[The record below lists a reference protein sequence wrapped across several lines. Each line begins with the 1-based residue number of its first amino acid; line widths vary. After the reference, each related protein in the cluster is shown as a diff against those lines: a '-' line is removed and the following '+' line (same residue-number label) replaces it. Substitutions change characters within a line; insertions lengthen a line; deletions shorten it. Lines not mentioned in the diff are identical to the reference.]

1 MKHPLSLLLLLA
13 CTSDNIKAATKR
25 RSFSEEIQN
34 LFDTLKNNSPLSLN
48 ELDDKVE
55 LSIELPENFPAD
67 DTTID
72 IKDNRSFKVTI
83 KKNNDTLIVN
93 GLQQGSSLVV
103 NSSIQQESAQEEKD
117 KNSSSQA
124 SQKSLSSSNLQQLVL
139 SRLDFKDLTVEHD
152 EETNSLIIS
161 IPKIADPNT
170 KSVKTA
176 IPKRQK
182 KEPLTTDHNSSIV
195 LK

>member
-1 MKHPLSLLLLLA
+1 MKYPLFLLLLLA
-13 CTSDNIKAATKR
+13 CTSDNIKATTKR
-25 RSFSEEIQN
+25 NSFFEEMQN

-55 LSIELPENFPAD
+55 LSIELPDNFPAD

-103 NSSIQQESAQEEKD
+103 NSSIQQESTQEDKD
-117 KNSSSQA
+117 KNSSAQS
-124 SQKSLSSSNLQQLVL
+124 SQKSLSSSSLQQLVL

-170 KSVKTA
+170 KSIKTA
-176 IPKRQK
+176 ISKRK
-182 KEPLTTDHNSSIV
+182 KQENNHAT
-195 LK
+195 K

>member
-1 MKHPLSLLLLLA
+1 MKYPLSLLLLLA

-117 KNSSSQA
+117 KNSSSQT

-170 KSVKTA
+170 KSIKTT

-182 KEPLTTDHNSSIV
+182 QQPTIETK
-195 LK
+195 

>member
-25 RSFSEEIQN
+25 KSLSEEIQN
-34 LFDTLKNNSPLSLN
+34 LFDALKSSSPLSLN
-48 ELDDKVE
+48 ELEDKVE
-55 LSIELPENFPAD
+55 LSIELPENFPAE

-72 IKDNRSFKVTI
+72 IKDNRSFKITV

-93 GLQQGSSLVV
+93 GLQQGSSLVI

-117 KNSSSQA
+117 KNSTSQA

-152 EETNSLIIS
+152 EETNSLVIS
-161 IPKIADPNT
+161 IPKIVDPNT
-170 KSVKTA
+170 KSIKTA

-182 KEPLTTDHNSSIV
+182 QQSTLATK
-195 LK
+195 